1 MKTRKL
7 ICLLLAA
14 VLILAVAGCGSSGSE
29 AKTEEPKTET
39 AAAPASAEAP
49 KSTEAPKAAETT
61 ESQSEDDYGTV
72 VIENGDRT
80 VTFTAMPKGVMCLNL
95 YSAENMVMLGLGDY
109 VVGKNVHTNPAEVP
123 LEELSA
129 AFEKIPEIEANHEN
143 AITSGADLFIGQIS
157 SFKDTTWGTIDMLEG
172 KDINCLVI
180 TGTIVPDETV
190 EDIYTDIRN
199 LGKIFKV

>member
-129 AFEKIPEIEANHEN
+129 LV
-143 AITSGADLFIGQIS
+143 GAELAMRIHDYLN
-157 SFKDTTWGTIDMLEG
+157 E
-172 KDINCLVI
+172 
-180 TGTIVPDETV
+180 
-190 EDIYTDIRN
+190 
-199 LGKIFKV
+199 